1 MLHSKAQNK
10 NKLDDRANCYPRI
23 WRDKVIL
30 RDTTKTNVPRVET
43 TGVMN
48 QQKHLTGNF
57 DEFLKDSA
65 DDDTL
70 TAESKEELKTLL
82 MKMKEENEKA
92 SLKLNIQKTKIMAS
106 GPISSQQIDQETM
119 ETVTNFI
126 LGAPKS
132 LQMTTSAMKLK
143 DACSLE
149 EKL

>member
-10 NKLDDRANCYPRI
+10 NKLDGRANCYPRI

-92 SLKLNIQKTKIMAS
+92 SLKLNIRNLRVWHLVPLHMANRWGKRKSSDIFYFLGSKI
-106 GPISSQQIDQETM
+106 TM
-119 ETVTNFI
+119 DDDYSHKIV
-126 LGAPKS
+126 
-132 LQMTTSAMKLK
+132 
-143 DACSLE
+143 ACSLE